1 MREFKQLFILMHIDF
16 IKINKSM
23 HNYSYVV
30 VLVLR
35 LTGQFL
41 FIYFFFIKDILNVK
55 NTNKSI

>member
-1 MREFKQLFILMHIDF
+1 M
-16 IKINKSM
+16 KISNPLVMTSIN
-23 HNYSYVV
+23 HNVQSFYEVLLV

-41 FIYFFFIKDILNVK
+41 FIYFFFIKNILNVK